1 MKKWNLVVDVAE
13 CHNCNNCFIACKD
26 EHVGNDIPGYAA
38 PQPLHGHRWINILTR
53 ERGRAPLVD
62 AAHLP
67 TMCNHCDD
75 APCVAA
81 GRGAVRKRADGIVLI
96 DPKAAVGR
104 RDLVAACP
112 YGAIWWNEELNL
124 PQAWTFDAHLLDRG
138 WSAPRC
144 VQSCP
149 TGALRAVKA
158 TDAEMAALA
167 GAERLEPLQPELGTH
182 PRVYYR
188 NLYRYTK
195 LFVGGSVSRGAQR
208 RRRLPRRGQRRVA
221 ASWPRALQR
230 HDRRL
235 RRVQAR
241 RPRAAQRRV
250 AAARGLPRLS
260 PPLAG
265 RHARRRVRGARRDT
279 AAAGMSARRAAPEP
293 AASHNC
299 KSSLAAQNSSPG
311 PRVETTVTRV
321 RHAGNT
327 MSPRVHPYFD

>member
-149 TGALRAVKA
+149 TGALRAVKV
-158 TDAEMAALA
+158 TDAEMAALV

-195 LFVGGSVSRGAQR
+195 LFVGGSVTAERNGVADCLAGASVELLQAGR
-208 RRRLPRRGQRRVA
+208 VHCSGTTDAFGEFKLDALEPRSGEWQLRVA
-221 ASWPRALQR
+221 CPGYHPRSLAVTLVDECVVIDEIALQ
-230 HDRRL
+230 
-235 RRVQAR
+235 
-241 RPRAAQRRV
+241 
-250 AAARGLPRLS
+250 
-260 PPLAG
+260 
-265 RHARRRVRGARRDT
+265 
-279 AAAGMSARRAAPEP
+279 P
-293 AASHNC
+293 A
-299 KSSLAAQNSSPG
+299 
-311 PRVETTVTRV
+311 
-321 RHAGNT
+321 
-327 MSPRVHPYFD
+327 

>member
-149 TGALRAVKA
+149 TGALRAIKS

-167 GAERLEPLQPELGTH
+167 GAEGLEPLQPELGTR

-195 LFVGGSVSRGAQR
+195 LFVGGSVTTERNGVADCLAGAGVELLQAGR
-208 RRRLPRRGQRRVA
+208 VHCSSTTDVFGEFKLDALEPRSGEWQLRVTCPGYR
-221 ASWPRALQR
+221 PRSLAVTLADECVVLDEIALQ
-230 HDRRL
+230 
-235 RRVQAR
+235 
-241 RPRAAQRRV
+241 
-250 AAARGLPRLS
+250 
-260 PPLAG
+260 LA
-265 RHARRRVRGARRDT
+265 
-279 AAAGMSARRAAPEP
+279 
-293 AASHNC
+293 
-299 KSSLAAQNSSPG
+299 
-311 PRVETTVTRV
+311 
-321 RHAGNT
+321 
-327 MSPRVHPYFD
+327 